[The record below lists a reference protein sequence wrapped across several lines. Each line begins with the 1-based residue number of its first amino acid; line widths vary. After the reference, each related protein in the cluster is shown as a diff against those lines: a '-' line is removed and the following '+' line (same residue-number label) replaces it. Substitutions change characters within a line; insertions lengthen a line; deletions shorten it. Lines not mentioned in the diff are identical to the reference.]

1 MTKDLEFITI
11 YPRIN
16 VYRNTFKDVEKFLE
30 QAKSEEGWIQ
40 WYTFGPRSAS

>member
-16 VYRNTFKDVEKFLE
+16 VYRNTFKDVEKFLMTE
-30 QAKSEEGWIQ
+30 WTIVNQSCLL
-40 WYTFGPRSAS
+40 YTSPSPRD